1 MNERRPKG
9 RTIRFPTKSKTNLES
24 YEWTWVVY
32 DSEGGEDGLCYP
44 LVCIGNSE
52 TVWTQILLRETKKIG
67 VWRMQAKKEM
77 WGLQNYVETQR
88 EVPNSPTW
96 PHNL

>member
-1 MNERRPKG
+1 
-9 RTIRFPTKSKTNLES
+9 
-24 YEWTWVVY
+24 
-32 DSEGGEDGLCYP
+32 
-44 LVCIGNSE
+44 
-52 TVWTQILLRETKKIG
+52 
-67 VWRMQAKKEM
+67 MQAKKEM